1 MKYRPFGRLDWQVSA
16 LGFGAMRLPTREND
30 EIDDD
35 AATRMLY
42 YAIEH
47 GVNYVDTAYPYH
59 HGTSETFLGRV
70 LQGEYRQKVKL
81 ATKLPSWEIHTAAD
95 FDRFLNLQLQRLQ
108 TDYVDFYL
116 LHALNKDS
124 WRKLRDLGVL
134 EWAERAIAQGRFRHL
149 GFSFHDDCDTFR
161 QIVDAYDWT
170 MCQIQY
176 NYMDIEN
183 QAGMRGLQYAA
194 SKGLAVVIMEPLLG
208 GKLVN
213 PPPAVQAV
221 WNRARRRLSS
231 VGWALHWLWNQ
242 PEVAVVLSG
251 MSTLEQVQENITL
264 ADESGVS
271 MLTPEELAL
280 YDEAR
285 RAYHALTAIPCT
297 ACGYCMPCPQGV
309 DIPANLA
316 NYNEAIVYDK
326 PEAARGQ
333 YRWWKYAYEVQH
345 SFDHDIR
352 AAQCIQCGECE
363 TKCPQHIPI
372 SQWMPYIDLAMNG
385 VRPFVMTLE

>member
-1 MKYRPFGRLDWQVSA
+1 MKYRPFGKLNWQVSA
-16 LGFGAMRLPTREND
+16 LGFGAMRLPTNEND
-30 EIDDD
+30 EIDE
-35 AATRMLY
+35 AEARRMLF
-42 YAIEH
+42 YAIDH

-81 ATKLPSWEIHTAAD
+81 ATKLPSWEVHAATD
-95 FDRFLNLQLQRLQ
+95 FDRLLNIQLQRLQ
-108 TDYVDFYL
+108 AEYVDFYL

-134 EWAERAIAQGRFRHL
+134 DWAERAIAQGRFRYL
-149 GFSFHDDCDTFR
+149 GFSFHDDYETF
-161 QIVDAYDWT
+161 QEIVAAYDWT

-176 NYMDIEN
+176 NYMDVEN

-213 PPPAVQAV
+213 PPLAVQAV
-221 WNRARRRLSS
+221 WNRAARKRSA
-231 VGWALHWLWNQ
+231 VAWALHWLWNQ

-251 MSTLEQVQENITL
+251 MSTMEQVQENVAL

-271 MLTPEELAL
+271 LLTEEELAL

-285 RAYHALTAIPCT
+285 QAYHALTAIPCT

-316 NYNEAIVYDK
+316 NYNQAIMYDQ

-345 SFDHDIR
+345 NFDHDIR
-352 AAQCIQCGECE
+352 AAQCLQCGECE
-363 TKCPQHIPI
+363 SKCPQNIPI

-385 VRPFVMTLE
+385 LRPFVMTLE